1 MSKSQRPLQS
11 LFQQIGMCLLS
22 SRVSAIQILQNN
34 CSQEQSSSQLNAL
47 LLGPSKGAWGQS
59 SIFTSINLKA
69 TQEGSEPPAQLL
81 VWFLFDL
88 CRNYAHMKANLSV
101 AVKKKKKIKLAQ
113 ATNLQ
118 LPPTP
123 WKMADELPPPQ
134 PSWPINKTAQ
144 KAAEKRRWLLTYL
157 PLC

>member
-22 SRVSAIQILQNN
+22 SRVSAIQILQYN

-69 TQEGSEPPAQLL
+69 TQEGSEPPHSSWCGFYLISAETMPIWRQIYLL
-81 VWFLFDL
+81 
-88 CRNYAHMKANLSV
+88 LS
-101 AVKKKKKIKLAQ
+101 KKKKIKLAQ

-144 KAAEKRRWLLTYL
+144 KAAEKGRWLLTYL